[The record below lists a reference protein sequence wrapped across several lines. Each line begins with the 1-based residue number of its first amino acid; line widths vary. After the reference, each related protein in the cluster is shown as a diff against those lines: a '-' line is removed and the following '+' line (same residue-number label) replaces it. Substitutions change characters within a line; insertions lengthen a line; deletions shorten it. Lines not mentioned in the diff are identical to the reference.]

1 MRFFNSIYKNRSI
14 TFDTSLMKYI
24 SKETYFRDM
33 HLFLKY
39 TRDVASI
46 KNNKLVRINL

>member
-14 TFDTSLMKYI
+14 TFDAFLIKHTL
-24 SKETYFRDM
+24 KETYFRNM
-33 HLFLKY
+33 YLFLKY

>member
-1 MRFFNSIYKNRSI
+1 MYKNRSI
-14 TFDTSLMKYI
+14 TFDASLMKHI
-24 SKETYFRDM
+24 LKETYFRDIY
-33 HLFLKY
+33 LFLKY

>member
-24 SKETYFRDM
+24 LKETYFRDIY
-33 HLFLKY
+33 LFLKY
-39 TRDVASI
+39 ARDVANI
-46 KNNKLVRINL
+46 KNKKLVRINL

>member
-1 MRFFNSIYKNRSI
+1 MYKNRSI
-14 TFDTSLMKYI
+14 TFDASSIKYT

-39 TRDVASI
+39 ARNVASI
-46 KNNKLVRINL
+46 KDNELIRLNL

>member
-1 MRFFNSIYKNRSI
+1 MRFFNSIYKNKSI
-14 TFDTSLMKYI
+14 IFDISLMKYI

-46 KNNKLVRINL
+46 KGDKLVYINL